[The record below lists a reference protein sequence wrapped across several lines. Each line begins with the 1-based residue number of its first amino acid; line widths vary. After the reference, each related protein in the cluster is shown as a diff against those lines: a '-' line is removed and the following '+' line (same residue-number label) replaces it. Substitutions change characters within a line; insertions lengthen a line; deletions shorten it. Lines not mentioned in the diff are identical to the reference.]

1 LFWQAAKQ
9 IYSTIDTEPK
19 IDSLA
24 ETGERPVHVEGR
36 VTFRD
41 VTFNY
46 PARPHDRVL
55 DHFSLEVAPKST
67 VAVVGTSG
75 AGKSTLVGLLERFY
89 DPTSGSIA
97 LDGVDIRTCN
107 VQWLRRPVARLSAIL
122 ALIIEFMSHC
132 KRC

>member
-1 LFWQAAKQ
+1 LQAAKQ
-9 IYSTIDTEPK
+9 IYGTIDTKPK
-19 IDSLA
+19 IDSLS

-36 VTFRD
+36 VTFCD

-89 DPTSGSIA
+89 DPTSGIIT

-107 VQWLRRPVARLSAIL
+107 VQWLRRPVARCQRFLR
-122 ALIIEFMSHC
+122 LIVEAKSHC
-132 KRC
+132 KHC